1 MYTVEM
7 DLDEIEITVLDDTGK
22 YEDVKV
28 FSYDDVVYI
37 RQFNETLNEWDLIQM
52 SPEMYCELMKAWKS
66 PEGAF
71 VTNLTRNFNLPPS
84 SSGSD

>member
-7 DLDEIEITVLDDTGK
+7 DLDEIEITILDDNGR

-37 RQFNETLNEWDLIQM
+37 RQFNEKRNKWDLIQM
-52 SPEMYCELMKAWKS
+52 SPEMYAELMTAWQS

-71 VTNLTRNFNLPPS
+71 VTNLNRKL
-84 SSGSD
+84 

>member
-7 DLDEIEITVLDDTGK
+7 DLDEIEITVLDDSGR

-37 RQFNETLNEWDLIQM
+37 RQFNEKRNKWDLIQM
-52 SPEMYCELMKAWKS
+52 SPEMYAELMTAWQS

-71 VTNLTRNFNLPPS
+71 VTNLNRKL
-84 SSGSD
+84 

>member
-7 DLDEIEITVLDDTGK
+7 DLDEIEITVLDDSGR

-37 RQFNETLNEWDLIQM
+37 RQFNEKRNKWDLIQM
-52 SPEMYCELMKAWKS
+52 SPEMYAELMTAWQS

-71 VTNLTRNFNLPPS
+71 VTNLNRKF
-84 SSGSD
+84 